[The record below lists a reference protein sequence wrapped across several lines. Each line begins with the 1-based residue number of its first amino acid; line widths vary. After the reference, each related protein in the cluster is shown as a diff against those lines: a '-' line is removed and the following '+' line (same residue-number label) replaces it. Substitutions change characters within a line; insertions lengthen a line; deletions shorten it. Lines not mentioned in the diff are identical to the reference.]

1 MPESNNVRGPVYIAA
16 TPLMVTAD
24 VEPLVHANVTELLDL
39 LSGEFF
45 EDFITATSEESSGH
59 DGHAPEALRF
69 ERLAELLVERMST
82 RVSMTGRQAVRVA
95 GQLHKL
101 GLPLAEAEEE
111 KKAALAKA
119 TGVSTAEV
127 EQALGASEI
136 KHPSMRA
143 TRRHLKANP
152 FPKQDRHQDGAA

>member
-1 MPESNNVRGPVYIAA
+1 MPDTNNIRGPVYVAA

-39 LSGEFF
+39 LAGEFYD
-45 EDFITATSEESSGH
+45 DFREVADQAPASEH
-59 DGHAPEALRF
+59 DGHAAERLGF
-69 ERLAELLVERMST
+69 EQLAELLVERMST

-111 KKAALAKA
+111 KAAAVAK
-119 TGVSTAEV
+119 TTPPR
-127 EQALGASEI
+127 GAGEI
-136 KHPSMRA
+136 RHPSHAA
-143 TRRHLKANP
+143 TRRHFAGSPLP
-152 FPKQDRHQDGAA
+152 RQTGGAA